1 MGVRALLPV
10 LAAAAVLSACGEDP
24 GAAQRAWAKQA
35 DAACVRAVKEVT
47 RLGPPQDLAELDDR
61 ADGAADAVRRAIADI
76 RRLPEPDGAEARI
89 DPFLRDLTA
98 IERWT
103 TELQGAAG
111 GNDLGRLV
119 EAAKAVGQAW
129 PSWTD
134 HAQAAG
140 LRACAREHQE
150 TPAMDAML
158 APAYLQEIVRIHEW
172 LRSREAGQERP
183 APTARAWADA
193 LDREGRLYVEVT
205 ERLGA
210 LTPPV
215 RASDAHFDL
224 RSAASD
230 ASADLGLVA
239 DDLRDAERLTA
250 RLVANGDA
258 RLRRTARRLERAFR
272 SVLRDAGARPTTVPA
287 PEDEDPEEDPPAD
300 DEATLS

>member
-10 LAAAAVLSACGEDP
+10 LATAAVLSACGEDP
-24 GAAQRAWAKQA
+24 GEAQRAWAKQA
-35 DAACVRAVKEVT
+35 DAACTRAVKEVA
-47 RLGPPQDLAELDDR
+47 RLGAPQDLAELSDR
-61 ADGAADAVRRAIADI
+61 ADGAASAVRRAIAQI

-89 DPFLRDLTA
+89 APFLRDLPA
-98 IERWT
+98 IERAT
-103 TELQGAAG
+103 VELQGAAG

-119 EAAKAVGQAW
+119 EAAKTARQAW

-150 TPAMDAML
+150 TPATDAIL
-158 APAYLQEIVRIHEW
+158 APAYLQQIVRIYEW
-172 LRSREAGQERP
+172 LRSHEAQDRP
-183 APTARAWADA
+183 APTARAWSDA

-215 RASDAHFDL
+215 RASDAHFDV

-239 DDLRDAERLTA
+239 DDLREAEHLTPRL
-250 RLVANGDA
+250 LANGDA
-258 RLRRTARRLERAFR
+258 RLKRTARRLDRAFR
-272 SVLRDAGARPTTVPA
+272 NVLRDAGARPTTVPA
-287 PEDEDPEEDPPAD
+287 PEDESPEEVPPVNEDAG
-300 DEATLS
+300 LS

>member
-10 LAAAAVLSACGEDP
+10 LATAALLACGEDA
-24 GAAQRAWAKQA
+24 GEAQRAWAEKA
-35 DAACVRAVKEVT
+35 DAACNRAVKEVA
-47 RLGPPQDLAELDDR
+47 RLGPPQDVAELEDR
-61 ADGAADAVRRAIADI
+61 ADGAANAVRRAIADI
-76 RRLPEPDGAEARI
+76 RRLPAPEGAEERI
-89 DPFLRDLTA
+89 HPFLRDLPA

-103 TELQGAAG
+103 IELQGAAG

-119 EAAKAVGQAW
+119 EAAKAVGQVW

-150 TPAMDAML
+150 TPAMDAIL
-158 APAYLQEIVRIHEW
+158 APAYLQQIVRIYEW

-183 APTARAWADA
+183 APTPRAWSAA

-205 ERLGA
+205 ERMDA

-239 DDLRDAERLTA
+239 DDLRDAAHLTPRLLA
-250 RLVANGDA
+250 DGDA
-258 RLRRTARRLERAFR
+258 RLNRSARRLRRAFR
-272 SVLRDAGARPTTVPA
+272 QVLRDAGARPTTVPA
-287 PEDEDPEEDPPAD
+287 PQDDSPEEDPAENED
-300 DEATLS
+300 AGLS